1 MARVVVV
8 DDDESI
14 RVSVRAALQGE
25 GCEVLDAGDGAS
37 GLEAV
42 RVSDPDLIILDL
54 GLPDMDGFDF
64 LRALQKDG
72 QGSGRPVILFSAR
85 DDVSAKVKSLELGA
99 VEYLVK
105 PVHPRE
111 LVARVRAFLRFAQTQ
126 EDLRRQ
132 YLQAV
137 ELSLVDEITRVYN
150 RRYMERALRAKVA
163 LSLRHGYTFSCAMFD
178 VDHFKRINDT
188 HGHAFGDFVL
198 KEVASLAV
206 SLVRKEDAV
215 IRYGG
220 DEFVVLLAQAGRYGA
235 RQFAERLL
243 KRVRDYP
250 FDNGTYRADIT
261 INIGLST
268 FPEDAGA
275 ASAEGLL
282 RDADG
287 QLKDRAN
294 LDPLCARLA
303 DDLLQKADA
312 RMYAAKGKGEH
323 GVVAE

>member
-1 MARVVVV
+1 MARVVIV
-8 DDDESI
+8 DDDEGI
-14 RVSVRAALQGE
+14 RVSVKAALQME
-25 GCEVLDAGDGAS
+25 GFEVIGAGDGAS
-37 GLEAV
+37 GLEEV
-42 RVSDPDLIILDL
+42 RASAPDLVILDL
-54 GLPDMDGFDF
+54 GLPDMEGFDF
-64 LRALQKDG
+64 LRTLQEERLGADL
-72 QGSGRPVILFSAR
+72 PVILFSAR
-85 DDVSAKVKSLELGA
+85 DDISAKVKSLDLGA

-111 LVARVRAFLRFAQTQ
+111 LVARVRAFLRLKKTQ

-137 ELSLVDEITRVYN
+137 DLSLVDDLTRVYN

-178 VDHFKRINDT
+178 VDHFKQINDT

-198 KEVASLAV
+198 RAVAGLAAN
-206 SLVRKEDAV
+206 LVRKEDAV

-235 RQFAERLL
+235 RQFAERML
-243 KRVRDYP
+243 KRVREHR
-250 FDNGTYRADIT
+250 FDDGTHHADIT
-261 INIGLST
+261 INIGLAA

-275 ASAEGLL
+275 DSSEEFL
-282 RDADG
+282 RETDG
-287 QLKDRAN
+287 RIKDRAN
-294 LDPLCARLA
+294 LDPLCGRLA

-312 RMYAAKGKGEH
+312 RMYAAKGKGLH